1 MPMNRAS
8 FPADLEDGLNA
19 HFGMAY
25 NQLSPEWSDVFDVES
40 STRASEEDILEYGF
54 GLAPERGEGQAIS
67 YDEGGQAWT
76 KRYTH
81 LEVAMGF
88 EITQQA
94 IEDNRYQ
101 RMGPKFSAA
110 LARAFVGTKETYGC
124 AVINNARS
132 ATHLGGDGKSL
143 FATDHPLANGGTYSN
158 VLAVAAQ
165 LSEAAIEDTLVMIRK
180 AKDDRGQP
188 IALRPMKLVI
198 PPEAEYTAERLR
210 ASIQRPGT
218 ADNDVNAVKSRR
230 GSFYSAEP
238 CILTR
243 MTDADAW
250 GIKTDCPEG
259 LKHFRRVPL
268 QRGMQ
273 EDFSTGNAQ
282 YKGRERYSFGWTD
295 PRAFYGSMA
304 S

>member
-1 MPMNRAS
+1 MNRAS

-25 NQLSPEWSDVFDVES
+25 NQLSPEWSDVFDTES
-40 STRASEEDILEYGF
+40 STRAFEEDVLEYGF
-54 GLAPERGEGQAIS
+54 GLAPERGEGQALS

-81 LEVAMGF
+81 IEVALGF

-101 RMGPKFSAA
+101 RLGPKFSSA
-110 LARAFVGTKETYGC
+110 LARAFFNTKETYG
-124 AVINNARS
+124 ASVLNNARS
-132 ATHLGGDGKSL
+132 GSYLGGDGVSL
-143 FATDHPLANGGTYSN
+143 LSTAHPMANGSTFSN
-158 VLAVAAQ
+158 VLATAAQ
-165 LSEAAIEDTLVMIRK
+165 VSEAAIEDVLVMIRK

-188 IALRPMKLVI
+188 IALRPMKLI
-198 PPEAEYTAERLR
+198 GPPEAEYAFERLR
-210 ASIQRPGT
+210 ASTMRPGT

-238 CILTR
+238 VIVTR

-259 LKHFRRVPL
+259 LKHMKRIAL

-304 S
+304 A